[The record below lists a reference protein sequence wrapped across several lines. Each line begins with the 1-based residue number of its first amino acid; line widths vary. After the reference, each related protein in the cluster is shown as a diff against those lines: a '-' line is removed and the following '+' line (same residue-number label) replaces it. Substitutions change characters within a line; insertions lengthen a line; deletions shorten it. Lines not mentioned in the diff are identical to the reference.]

1 MYAAWQMQ
9 QLLQV
14 KIQPRKSLLRF
25 LLFLMV
31 NIGVVFIDIVLFD
44 LFCEMFITILYT
56 MRNKAQCAISLTTLI
71 SSLRCQ
77 YFK

>member
-14 KIQPRKSLLRF
+14 KIHPRKSLLRF

-31 NIGVVFIDIVLFD
+31 NIVAVLFIIAITG
-44 LFCEMFITILYT
+44 FII
-56 MRNKAQCAISLTTLI
+56 IH
-71 SSLRCQ
+71 
-77 YFK
+77 FKEFFFTP